1 MQEVIEEV
9 SGVAGIVTALVEAC
23 KTGISILWA
32 FVFGIC
38 FFNITA
44 MYFFSLTGLVGG
56 ILLRMRSVE
65 LEGGLSSQGDHEDIC
80 HHGRFGG

>member
-44 MYFFSLTGLVGG
+44 MYFFFAHRLGRRDSVEDEVSGVG
-56 ILLRMRSVE
+56 RRSVV
-65 LEGGLSSQGDHEDIC
+65 S
-80 HHGRFGG
+80 R

>member
-23 KTGISILWA
+23 KTGFSIL
-32 FVFGIC
+32 FGIC

-56 ILLRMRSVE
+56 ILLRMRSAE